1 MWGPIHWNV
10 IKTPVC
16 VASAVAD
23 QCLKTLQRSG
33 GQNSLREHLNCDALP
48 NVTDSNS
55 ITRWLWQKV
64 HPCLQA
70 KSLENLF
77 LSKNRSYSVA
87 DKWFKSFQQHE
98 EHTKLSILNSAHIQS
113 ILYYTI
119 AGTTKSIQSSNS
131 TYEALK
137 IAEMWNKFVHTKCKY
152 TCTFK
157 NRQCQVTITESTSM
171 HMHIQEHTKYAHAHI
186 EVHTRQQQEHTKW
199 LAGLLVRVGLLASM
213 ANTPDSP
220 LPFYLATSL

>member
-77 LSKNRSYSVA
+77 LSKNRTYSVMKA
-87 DKWFKSFQQHE
+87 EWTWNYCICTSPSHTIDYYKNWSHLTANYYIKLITFGSNYMLKDKNEVK
-98 EHTKLSILNSAHIQS
+98 
-113 ILYYTI
+113 
-119 AGTTKSIQSSNS
+119 
-131 TYEALK
+131 
-137 IAEMWNKFVHTKCKY
+137 NK
-152 TCTFK
+152 
-157 NRQCQVTITESTSM
+157 
-171 HMHIQEHTKYAHAHI
+171 
-186 EVHTRQQQEHTKW
+186 
-199 LAGLLVRVGLLASM
+199 
-213 ANTPDSP
+213 
-220 LPFYLATSL
+220 